1 MKKQINVFDYAG
13 HICKS
18 VQKGVLL
25 TTKADERV
33 NTMTIGWGT
42 LGIQWNRPIFIAY
55 VRNSRFTRDFLD
67 RSGKF
72 TVNIPMESVD
82 GNILNY
88 CGRNSGRDVD
98 KIKSLGLTL
107 IPGDTVDVPAIAEF
121 PLTLECRVVYQQCQ
135 EPETIPQDILNR
147 FYPTCDDEKDTID
160 FHIAYYGEIQA
171 AYILELD

>member
-98 KIKSLGLTL
+98 KIKDLGLTL
-107 IPGDTVDVPAIAEF
+107 IPGDAVDVPAIAEF
-121 PLTLECRVVYQQCQ
+121 PLTLECRVVYQQGQ

-147 FYPTCDDEKDTID
+147 FYPACDEKDTKD
-160 FHIAYYGEIQA
+160 LHIAYYGEIQA